1 MLLALSAE
9 EAQGLQERAAMLQ
22 QNGIR
27 AKYHHHKA
35 VKQLEPALSLP
46 QAGGALLVE
55 SDSQL
60 VSMHIFIALESHCQP
75 SQNISGMHKSIV
87 TMQILSFGTTWVV

>member
-1 MLLALSAE
+1 MLLALDAA

-22 QNGIR
+22 QQGIK
-27 AKYHHHKA
+27 AEYHPQEA

-55 SDSQL
+55 TDSQL
-60 VSMHIFIALESHCQP
+60 VTIHDCIHLHCKSHNRP
-75 SQNISGMHKSIV
+75 
-87 TMQILSFGTTWVV
+87 

>member
-22 QNGIR
+22 QHGIR
-27 AKYHHHKA
+27 AEYHPAKA
-35 VKQLEPALSLP
+35 VKQLEPALTLP

-60 VSMHIFIALESHCQP
+60 VSMYICSCTLTANLNATAS
-75 SQNISGMHKSIV
+75 
-87 TMQILSFGTTWVV
+87 

>member
-22 QNGIR
+22 QNRIR
-27 AKYHHHKA
+27 AEYLPSKA
-35 VKQLEPALSLP
+35 VKQLEPALTLP

-55 SDSQL
+55 TDSQL
-60 VSMHIFIALESHCQP
+60 VSICIRTCTHTASLMTTSRLCIRAL
-75 SQNISGMHKSIV
+75 
-87 TMQILSFGTTWVV
+87 